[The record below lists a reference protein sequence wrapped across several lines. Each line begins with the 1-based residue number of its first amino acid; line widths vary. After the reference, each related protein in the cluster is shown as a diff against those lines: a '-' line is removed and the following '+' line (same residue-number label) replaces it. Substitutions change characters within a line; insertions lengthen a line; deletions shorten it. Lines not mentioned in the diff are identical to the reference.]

1 VTEDQPTGDSAPE
14 PAPELI
20 AVRLRRAPRHR
31 AFIFTGVLIG
41 LATAFFFAYVQAPTS
56 SVVTLNGGVSVNR
69 SDGTAGYAML
79 LLALGFSMV
88 GAAAGAL
95 VSLTLERVR
104 RR

>member
-1 VTEDQPTGDSAPE
+1 MA
-14 PAPELI
+14 

-31 AFIFTGVLIG
+31 AFIITGVLIG
-41 LATAFFFAYVQAPTS
+41 LAAAVFFAYIQPPAS
-56 SVVTLNGGVSVNR
+56 SVVTLNRGVSVNR
-69 SDGTAGYAML
+69 SDGTEGYAML

-95 VSLTLERVR
+95 LSLALERVR